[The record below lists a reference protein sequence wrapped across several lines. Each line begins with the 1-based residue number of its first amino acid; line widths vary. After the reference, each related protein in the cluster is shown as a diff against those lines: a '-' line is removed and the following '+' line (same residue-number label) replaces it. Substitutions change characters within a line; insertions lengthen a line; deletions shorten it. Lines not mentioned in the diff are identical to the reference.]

1 MQIEVPIADLR
12 KKRIFVATPMYG
24 GMCSGMYTKACCD
37 LATTATKYQIDLKF
51 FYLFNESLIT
61 RARNYCT
68 DEFLRSEYTHLMFI
82 DADIN
87 FDPNYVLTLAALCD
101 DEHPI
106 IGGIYPK
113 KCIAWEKVR
122 NAVDKGL
129 GDDDPMMLE
138 RYTGDF
144 VFNPVGGE
152 QTISL
157 SEPVEALEIGTGF
170 MMMQR
175 DVLERFIKEYPKF
188 RYKPDHNRSEH
199 FDGSRYI
206 HAFFDTI
213 IDNDQWMGEGKSEGS
228 DRYLSEDYMFCQL
241 AQKIGIK
248 TWLCPWMKL
257 SHVGTYVFSGNLPD
271 MGNLEYAAHGYDTE
285 NRPFLDDRKKKLSSQ
300 GKNRKERRKLA
311 ASKRKE
317 QKKSGKPD
325 YTKSPNHL

>member
-175 DVLERFIKEYPKF
+175 DVLERFSKEYPKF

-228 DRYLSEDYMFCQL
+228 DRYLSEDYMFCQW
-241 AQKIGIK
+241 ARKIGFT
-248 TWLCPWMKL
+248 TWLCPWMEVN
-257 SHVGTYVFSGNLPD
+257 HVGAYVFNGTLKDLGRLDFAS
-271 MGNLEYAAHGYDTE
+271 HGADLNT
-285 NRPFLDDRKKKLSSQ
+285 RPKKEERQKKRNKNKKK
-300 GKNRKERRKLA
+300 N
-311 ASKRKE
+311 
-317 QKKSGKPD
+317 KK
-325 YTKSPNHL
+325 